1 MAKLLHLLVLQVIL
15 FSNSAISRHVRSSNF
30 DFDHFAHTLDEH
42 EIFRPSH
49 FEDEERMPHLNLQKF
64 FDRLNDLVD
73 AQLAIK
79 KSFET
84 NEDSEYYPWKK
95 EDVEK
100 ITSLA
105 MNDEESGN
113 IPELLEQFMNVNGKA
128 FTLAGKKEEEE
139 EGCPVGTIFTY
150 YWARKLKECF
160 KLNIVKIVFKL
171 MKYKLT
177 SPLENPPE
185 FPTET
190 SNLIEA
196 VATPVLNQ
204 PAALVVVNSLINGFK
219 AFNIKKPF
227 TLTWPFLWLGN
238 ALRNKQLSVQYLAP
252 GNVPDLSTYDGY
264 ATFFK
269 EYRDK
274 QKENLFGIFPTKNFI
289 NYPLVEDP
297 SFEDITL
304 SNKWQ
309 SDEVFS
315 HQRLS
320 GLNPMSL
327 RIFTMND
334 PISKYFNTDFDWEEA
349 IRNVAGSS
357 FDESIQS
364 GKLFVLDYPL
374 LHGINN
380 MEDIEA
386 NDPLH
391 RPMRKSISPITL
403 FVSVPS
409 DNQNTFKN
417 ENTLKP
423 VAIQMDMDQDAAVFT
438 PNDGSKWLM
447 AKEEVQRA
455 DIVYVEI
462 IEHLLKTHLLM
473 EPICTIM
480 RRAFSKLHPLYQLF
494 HPHCK
499 YLSVT
504 NSVGVPAL
512 FDQNEYLHILFSI
525 GNTGAINLLNKG
537 YKELSWEDTNFEENL
552 KKRGVMNIN
561 GSLPYFPY
569 RDDGLLLW
577 EQVGNF
583 AKEYVDIYYKC
594 KLQCYNPNVDISVR
608 VRPFQAVHL
617 SAPASII
624 TDIEL
629 QSFAFQLNSSKI
641 GRIAGGR
648 FKGFPH
654 MITSHDE
661 LIDIVKRILFIPI
674 QHSAVNYPVSYY
686 GAFTPNM
693 PTKLYDPNTQDF
705 TIESLPQYNIVSYQL
720 SIAMTLGS
728 IRYDRYFDYSDTLV
742 DDQAKELV
750 KKYYDELNGVVNKNI
765 MERNFE
771 RHLKGKPIYPY
782 LMPQWLT
789 NSIQT

>member
-1 MAKLLHLLVLQVIL
+1 MAKLFHLLVWQVIL
-15 FSNSAISRHVRSSNF
+15 FLNGAISRHVRSSNF
-30 DFDHFAHTLDEH
+30 DMDHLAHTLDEH

-49 FEDEERMPHLNLQKF
+49 FQDEKRRMPLLNLQKF
-64 FDRLNDLVD
+64 FDRLNDVVD
-73 AQLAIK
+73 SQLALK
-79 KSFET
+79 KPSET

-105 MNDEESGN
+105 MNDEESGD
-113 IPELLEQFMNVNGKA
+113 IPELLEQFMNVNGINNKA
-128 FTLAGKKEEEE
+128 FSLAGKKEEEE
-139 EGCPVGTIFTY
+139 CPVGTIFNY
-150 YWARKLKECF
+150 LWAKKLKKCF
-160 KLNIVKIVFKL
+160 KLNIIKIAFKL

-190 SNLIEA
+190 SDLIEA
-196 VATPVLNQ
+196 VAAPVLNQ

-219 AFNIKKPF
+219 AYNIKKPL

-238 ALRNKQLSVQYLAP
+238 SLRNKQLSGHYLAP
-252 GNVPDLSTYDGY
+252 GNVPNLTTYDGY
-264 ATFFK
+264 AAFFK

-274 QKENLFGIFPTKNFI
+274 QKGNLFGIFPTKNFI

-334 PISKYFNTDFDWEEA
+334 PIRKYFSTEFDWDEA
-349 IRNVAGSS
+349 TRIVSGSS
-357 FDESIQS
+357 VDELIRS

-374 LHGINN
+374 LHGLHN

-391 RPMRKSISPITL
+391 RPLRKAISPITL

-409 DNQNTFKN
+409 DNN

-423 VAIQMDMDQDAAVFT
+423 VAIQMDMDPDAAVFT
-438 PNDGSKWLM
+438 PKDGSKWLM
-447 AKEEVQRA
+447 AKEEVQLA
-455 DIVYVEI
+455 DMLYVEI

-473 EPICTIM
+473 QPICTIM
-480 RRAFSKLHPLYQLF
+480 QRSFSKLHPLYQLF
-494 HPHCK
+494 QPHCK

-525 GNTGAINLLNKG
+525 GNTGALNLLNKG
-537 YKELSWEDTNFEENL
+537 YKEMSWEDTNFEENL

-577 EQVGNF
+577 EQVGKF
-583 AKEYVDIYYKC
+583 AKEYVDMYYKC
-594 KLQCYNPNVDISVR
+594 KLPCLNLDVDISVK
-608 VRPFQAVHL
+608 VGPFQVAHL

-629 QSFAFQLNSSKI
+629 QSFAFQLNASKI
-641 GRIAGGR
+641 GRIAGGK

-654 MITSHDE
+654 MITTHDD
-661 LIDIVKRILFIPI
+661 LVDIVKRILFIPI

-705 TIESLPQYNIVSYQL
+705 TIENLPQYNIVSYQL

-742 DDQAKELV
+742 DDRAKELV
-750 KKYYDELNGVVNKNI
+750 KKYYDELNDVVNKKI
-765 MERNFE
+765 MERNFG